1 MKHALLKETMMFRRA
16 TTRVLLLLCA
26 MYFITYVDRV
36 NVSTAASQF
45 GAELHLS
52 HVQIGFV
59 FSAFAYPY
67 LVFQIIGGWVGDRF
81 GPRRTLAVCAVIW
94 AGATIMTG
102 LAGGFVSLIVARL
115 LLGLGEGATFP
126 TATRAMSNWMPAD
139 KRGFAQGTTHAASR
153 IGNAVAPPLI
163 VWLMIATSW
172 RGAFIVTGIISFL
185 WAIVWI
191 FYFRDNPREHKS
203 ITADECATLSSFSGV
218 KQRVP
223 VPWRPLLG
231 RMAPV
236 TAVYFCYGWVLWLFL
251 GWIPQYFL
259 HNYHMELGKSA
270 LFASGVF
277 FAGVLGDWLG
287 GSATDRI
294 LRRSGNLRMARNVM
308 VGVCMFLTM
317 LSLAPIML
325 VSNMSI
331 TLAAVCLSGGF
342 FFNEMTIGPMWA
354 VPMDIAPKHAGTA
367 SGIMNSGSALAAIIS
382 PVVGGFLID
391 KTGNW
396 NLPFTVSMILMG
408 VGIVLSFTMRP
419 DRALDVVA
427 EGAEGKEGAEPAR
440 KFV

>member
-1 MKHALLKETMMFRRA
+1 MTAMKTPMFRRA
-16 TTRVLLLLCA
+16 TTRVLFLLCA
-26 MYFITYVDRV
+26 MYFITYIDRV

-45 GAELHLS
+45 GAELGLS
-52 HVQIGFV
+52 HTQIGFV

-67 LVFQIIGGWVGDRF
+67 LIFQIIGGWVGDRF

-94 AGATIMTG
+94 AGATVMTG
-102 LAGGFVSLIVARL
+102 LAGGFTSLILARL

-139 KRGFAQGTTHAASR
+139 KRGLAQGTTHAASR

-163 VWLMIATSW
+163 VWMMVATSW
-172 RGAFIVTGIISFL
+172 RGAFIITGIISFM

-191 FYFRDNPREHKS
+191 WYFRDDPRQHAQ
-203 ITADECATLSSFSGV
+203 ITSEETATLSSYSGI
-218 KQRVP
+218 KERLP
-223 VPWRPLLG
+223 VPWRALLA

-259 HNYHMELGKSA
+259 HNYHMQLGKSA

-277 FAGVLGDWLG
+277 FAGVIGDWLG
-287 GSATDRI
+287 GILTDRL
-294 LRRSGNLRMARNVM
+294 LRKSRRLRLARNVM
-308 VGVCMFLTM
+308 VGACMLLTL

-325 VSNMSI
+325 MSDI
-331 TLAAVCLSGGF
+331 SIPMAALCLSFGF

-382 PVVGGFLID
+382 PVVGGWLID
-391 KTGNW
+391 RTGNW
-396 NLPFTVSMILMG
+396 NLPFVVSMALMAA
-408 VGIVLSFTMRP
+408 GIVLSFTMRP
-419 DRALDVVA
+419 DRALDAVPA
-427 EGAEGKEGAEPAR
+427 KSEPAAE
-440 KFV
+440 FV

>member
-1 MKHALLKETMMFRRA
+1 MMFRRA
-16 TTRVLLLLCA
+16 TTRVLFLLCA

-36 NVSTAASQF
+36 NVSTAAAQF

-52 HVQIGFV
+52 HTQVGFV

-94 AGATIMTG
+94 AGATVMTG
-102 LAGGFVSLIVARL
+102 LAGGFVSLIIARL

-139 KRGFAQGTTHAASR
+139 QRGFAQGTTHAASR

-163 VWLMIATSW
+163 VWLMVATSW
-172 RGAFIVTGIISFL
+172 RGAFIVTGIFSFL
-185 WAIVWI
+185 WALVWI
-191 FYFRDNPREHKS
+191 FYFRDNPREHRG
-203 ITADECATLSSFSGV
+203 ITEGECATLDSYSGV
-218 KQRVP
+218 KQRTP
-223 VPWRPLLG
+223 VPWGPLLG

-259 HNYHMELGKSA
+259 HNYHMQLGKSA

-287 GSATDRI
+287 GSVTDRI
-294 LRRSGNLRMARNVM
+294 LRRSKNLRMARNVM
-308 VGVCMFLTM
+308 VGVCMLLTL

-325 VSNMSI
+325 VSNISI
-331 TLAAVCLSGGF
+331 TLAALCLSGGF

-382 PVVGGFLID
+382 PVVGGWLID
-391 KTGNW
+391 RTGNW
-396 NLPFTVSMILMG
+396 NLPFIVSMVLMA

-419 DRALDVVA
+419 DRRLEVISA
-427 EGAEGKEGAEPAR
+427 ELEQKPVS

>member
-1 MKHALLKETMMFRRA
+1 MMFRRA
-16 TTRVLLLLCA
+16 TTRVLFLLCA

-36 NVSTAASQF
+36 NVSTAAAQF

-52 HVQIGFV
+52 HTQVGFV

-139 KRGFAQGTTHAASR
+139 QRGFAQGTTHAASR

-163 VWLMIATSW
+163 VWLMVATSW
-172 RGAFIVTGIISFL
+172 RGAFIVTGIFSFL
-185 WAIVWI
+185 WAVVWI
-191 FYFRDNPREHKS
+191 FYFRDNPREHRG
-203 ITADECATLSSFSGV
+203 ITEGECATLDSYSGV
-218 KQRVP
+218 KQRTP
-223 VPWRPLLG
+223 VPWGPLLG

-259 HNYHMELGKSA
+259 HNYHMQLGKSA

-287 GSATDRI
+287 GSVTDRI
-294 LRRSGNLRMARNVM
+294 LRRSKNLRMARNVM
-308 VGVCMFLTM
+308 VGVCMLLT
-317 LSLAPIML
+317 LLALAPIML
-325 VSNMSI
+325 VSNISI
-331 TLAAVCLSGGF
+331 TLAALCLSGGF

-382 PVVGGFLID
+382 PVVGGWLID
-391 KTGNW
+391 RTGNW
-396 NLPFTVSMILMG
+396 NLPFIVSMVLMAA
-408 VGIVLSFTMRP
+408 GIVLSFTMRP
-419 DRALDVVA
+419 DRKLEVA
-427 EGAEGKEGAEPAR
+427 PAEVEPKPVR

>member
-1 MKHALLKETMMFRRA
+1 MTTMKIPMFRRA
-16 TTRVLLLLCA
+16 TTRVLFLLCA
-26 MYFITYVDRV
+26 MYFITYIDRV

-45 GAELHLS
+45 GAELGLS
-52 HVQIGFV
+52 HTQIGFV

-67 LVFQIIGGWVGDRF
+67 LIFQIIGGWVGDRF
-81 GPRRTLAVCAVIW
+81 GPRRTLAVCGVIW
-94 AGATIMTG
+94 AGATVMTG
-102 LAGGFVSLIVARL
+102 LAGGFTSLILARL

-139 KRGFAQGTTHAASR
+139 KRGLAQGTTHAASR

-163 VWLMIATSW
+163 VWMMVATSW
-172 RGAFIVTGIISFL
+172 RGAFIITGIISFM
-185 WAIVWI
+185 WAMVWI
-191 FYFRDNPREHKS
+191 WYFRDDPREHS
-203 ITADECATLSSFSGV
+203 QITSEETVTLSSYSGI
-218 KQRVP
+218 KERSP
-223 VPWRPLLG
+223 VPWRALLG

-259 HNYHMELGKSA
+259 HNYHMQLGKSA

-277 FAGVLGDWLG
+277 FAGVIGDWLG
-287 GSATDRI
+287 GIVTDRL
-294 LRRSGNLRMARNVM
+294 LRKSNRLRLARNVM
-308 VGVCMFLTM
+308 VGVCMLLTL

-325 VSNMSI
+325 MSDI
-331 TLAAVCLSGGF
+331 SIPIAALCLSLGF

-382 PVVGGFLID
+382 PVVGGWLID
-391 KTGNW
+391 RTGDW
-396 NLPFTVSMILMG
+396 NLPFVVSMALMAA
-408 VGIVLSFTMRP
+408 GIVLSFTMRP
-419 DRALDVVA
+419 DRALDA
-427 EGAEGKEGAEPAR
+427 TLAQNEPAT

>member
-1 MKHALLKETMMFRRA
+1 MFRRA
-16 TTRVLLLLCA
+16 TTRVLFLLCA

-52 HVQIGFV
+52 HTQVGFV

-81 GPRRTLAVCAVIW
+81 GPRRTLTVCAIIW

-139 KRGFAQGTTHAASR
+139 QRGFAQGTTHAASR

-163 VWLMIATSW
+163 VWLMVATSW
-172 RGAFIVTGIISFL
+172 RGAFIVTGIFSFL
-185 WAIVWI
+185 WAVVWI
-191 FYFRDNPREHKS
+191 LYFRDNPRDHRG
-203 ITADECATLSSFSGV
+203 ITESECATLDSYSGV
-218 KQRVP
+218 KQRTP
-223 VPWRPLLG
+223 VPWGALLG

-259 HNYHMELGKSA
+259 HNYHMQLGKSA

-287 GSATDRI
+287 GSVTDRI
-294 LRRSGNLRMARNVM
+294 LRRSKNLRMARNVM
-308 VGVCMFLTM
+308 VGVCMLLTL

-325 VSNMSI
+325 VSNISI
-331 TLAAVCLSGGF
+331 TLAALCLSGGF

-382 PVVGGFLID
+382 PVVGGWLID
-391 KTGNW
+391 RTGNW
-396 NLPFTVSMILMG
+396 NLPFIVSMVLMAA
-408 VGIVLSFTMRP
+408 GIVLSFTMRP
-419 DRALDVVA
+419 DRKLEVAPADV
-427 EGAEGKEGAEPAR
+427 ESEPVR

>member
-1 MKHALLKETMMFRRA
+1 MTAMKTPMFRRA
-16 TTRVLLLLCA
+16 TTRVLFLLCA
-26 MYFITYVDRV
+26 MYFITYIDRV

-45 GAELHLS
+45 GAELGLS
-52 HVQIGFV
+52 HTQIGFV

-67 LVFQIIGGWVGDRF
+67 LIFQIIGGWVGDRF

-94 AGATIMTG
+94 AGATVMTG
-102 LAGGFVSLIVARL
+102 LAGGFTSLILARL

-139 KRGFAQGTTHAASR
+139 KRGLAQGTTHAASR

-163 VWLMIATSW
+163 VWMMVATSW
-172 RGAFIVTGIISFL
+172 RGAFIITGIISFM
-185 WAIVWI
+185 WAMVWI
-191 FYFRDNPREHKS
+191 WYFRDDPRQHAQ
-203 ITADECATLSSFSGV
+203 ITSEETATLSSYSGI
-218 KQRVP
+218 KERLP
-223 VPWRPLLG
+223 VPWRSLLA

-259 HNYHMELGKSA
+259 HNYHMQLGKSA

-277 FAGVLGDWLG
+277 FAGVIGDWLG
-287 GSATDRI
+287 GILTDRL
-294 LRRSGNLRMARNVM
+294 LRKSRRLRLARNVM
-308 VGVCMFLTM
+308 VGACMLLTL

-325 VSNMSI
+325 MSDI
-331 TLAAVCLSGGF
+331 SIPMAALCLSFGF

-382 PVVGGFLID
+382 PVVGGWLID
-391 KTGNW
+391 RTGNW
-396 NLPFTVSMILMG
+396 NLPFVVSMALMAA
-408 VGIVLSFTMRP
+408 GIVLSFTMRP
-419 DRALDVVA
+419 DRALDAAPAKTDAAA
-427 EGAEGKEGAEPAR
+427 E
-440 KFV
+440 FV

>member
-1 MKHALLKETMMFRRA
+1 MMFRRA

-52 HVQIGFV
+52 HVEIGFV

-102 LAGGFVSLIVARL
+102 LAGGFVSLIIARL

-191 FYFRDNPREHKS
+191 FYFRDNPRDHKR

-223 VPWRPLLG
+223 VPWRALLG

-287 GSATDRI
+287 GSLTDRI

-308 VGVCMFLTM
+308 VGVCMLLTL

-391 KTGNW
+391 RTGNW

-408 VGIVLSFTMRP
+408 LGIVLSFTMRP
-419 DRALDVVA
+419 DRALDVDAV
-427 EGAEGKEGAEPAR
+427 GAEGKEGAEPAR

>member
-1 MKHALLKETMMFRRA
+1 MFRRA
-16 TTRVLLLLCA
+16 TTRVLFLLCA
-26 MYFITYVDRV
+26 MYFITYIDRV

-45 GAELHLS
+45 GAELGLS
-52 HVQIGFV
+52 HTQIGFV

-67 LVFQIIGGWVGDRF
+67 LIFQIIGGWVGDRF
-81 GPRRTLAVCAVIW
+81 GPRRTLAVCGVIW
-94 AGATIMTG
+94 AGATVMTG
-102 LAGGFVSLIVARL
+102 LAGGFTSLILARL

-139 KRGFAQGTTHAASR
+139 KRGLAQGTTHAASR

-163 VWLMIATSW
+163 VWMMVATSW
-172 RGAFIVTGIISFL
+172 RGAFIITGIISFM
-185 WAIVWI
+185 WALVWI
-191 FYFRDNPREHKS
+191 WYFRDDPRQHS
-203 ITADECATLSSFSGV
+203 QITSEETVTLSAYSGI
-218 KQRVP
+218 KERLP
-223 VPWRPLLG
+223 VPWRALLA

-259 HNYHMELGKSA
+259 HNYHMQLGKSA

-277 FAGVLGDWLG
+277 FAGVIGDWLG
-287 GSATDRI
+287 GIVTDRL
-294 LRRSGNLRMARNVM
+294 LRKSKRLRLARNVM
-308 VGVCMFLTM
+308 VGVCMLLTL

-325 VSNMSI
+325 MSDI
-331 TLAAVCLSGGF
+331 SIPMAAVCLSLGF

-382 PVVGGFLID
+382 PVVGGWLID
-391 KTGNW
+391 RTGNW
-396 NLPFTVSMILMG
+396 NLPFVVSMALMAA
-408 VGIVLSFTMRP
+408 GIALSFTMRP
-419 DRALDVVA
+419 DREL
-427 EGAEGKEGAEPAR
+427 GAAPAQNEPAT

>member
-1 MKHALLKETMMFRRA
+1 MMFRRA

-94 AGATIMTG
+94 AGATVMTG

-218 KQRVP
+218 MQRVP
-223 VPWRPLLG
+223 VPWRALLG

-287 GSATDRI
+287 GSVTDRI
-294 LRRSGNLRMARNVM
+294 LRRGGNLRMARNVM

-419 DRALDVVA
+419 DRALDDVA
-427 EGAEGKEGAEPAR
+427 AGADGKEGAEPAR

>member
-1 MKHALLKETMMFRRA
+1 MMFRRA

-52 HVQIGFV
+52 HTQIGFV

-94 AGATIMTG
+94 AGATVMTG
-102 LAGGFVSLIVARL
+102 LSGGFISLIIARL

-139 KRGFAQGTTHAASR
+139 KRGFAQGVTHAASR

-172 RGAFIVTGIISFL
+172 RGAFIVTGIVSFL
-185 WAIVWI
+185 WAVVWI
-191 FYFRDNPREHKS
+191 FYFRDNPREHS
-203 ITADECATLSSFSGV
+203 AITDAECETLSSFSGV
-218 KQRVP
+218 KQRTP
-223 VPWRPLLG
+223 VPWRALLG

-259 HNYHMELGKSA
+259 HNYHMQLGKSA

-287 GSATDRI
+287 GSVTDRI
-294 LRRSGNLRMARNVM
+294 LRRSKNLRLARNVM
-308 VGVCMFLTM
+308 VGVCMLLTL

-331 TLAAVCLSGGF
+331 TLAALCLSGGF

-382 PVVGGFLID
+382 PVAGGFLID
-391 KTGNW
+391 RTGNW
-396 NLPFTVSMILMG
+396 NLPFTVSMILMA

-419 DRALDVVA
+419 DRMLADVPA
-427 EGAEGKEGAEPAR
+427 GGENAEPLR

>member
-36 NVSTAASQF
+36 NVSTAAAQF

-52 HVQIGFV
+52 HTEIGFV

-67 LVFQIIGGWVGDRF
+67 LVFQIVGGWVGDRF

-94 AGATIMTG
+94 AGATVMTG
-102 LAGGFVSLIVARL
+102 LSGGFVSLIIARL

-153 IGNAVAPPLI
+153 IGNAVAPPLV

-172 RGAFIVTGIISFL
+172 RGAFIVTGIVSFL
-185 WAIVWI
+185 WAVVWI
-191 FYFRDNPREHKS
+191 FYFRDNPREHRG
-203 ITADECATLSSFSGV
+203 ITEEECATLSSFSGI
-218 KQRVP
+218 KQRMP
-223 VPWRPLLG
+223 VPWRALLG

-259 HNYHMELGKSA
+259 HNYHMQLGKSA

-287 GSATDRI
+287 GSVTDRI
-294 LRRSGNLRMARNVM
+294 LRRSGNIRLARNVM
-308 VGVCMFLTM
+308 VGVCMFLTL

-391 KTGNW
+391 RTGNW
-396 NLPFTVSMILMG
+396 NLPFTVSMVLMAI
-408 VGIVLSFTMRP
+408 GIVLSFTMRP
-419 DRALDVVA
+419 DRVLDDVVA
-427 EGAEGKEGAEPAR
+427 GAESAEPVR

>member
-1 MKHALLKETMMFRRA
+1 MTSKKSPMFGRA

-26 MYFITYVDRV
+26 MYFITYIDRV

-45 GAELHLS
+45 GAELKLS
-52 HVQIGFV
+52 HTQIGFV

-67 LVFQIIGGWVGDRF
+67 LLFQIIGGWVGDRF

-94 AGATIMTG
+94 AGATVLTG
-102 LAGGFVSLIVARL
+102 LAGGFASLVFARL

-126 TATRAMSNWMPAD
+126 TATRAMSNWMPAE
-139 KRGFAQGTTHAASR
+139 KRGLAQGTTHAASR

-163 VWLMIATSW
+163 VWMMLATSW
-172 RGAFIVTGIISFL
+172 RGSFIITGIVSFL
-185 WAIVWI
+185 WAFVWI
-191 FYFRDNPREHKS
+191 WYFRDDPREHAK
-203 ITADECATLSSFSGV
+203 ITSDETATLSSYSGI

-223 VPWRPLLG
+223 VPWPALLG
-231 RMAPV
+231 HMAPV

-259 HNYHMELGKSA
+259 HNYHMQLGKSA

-287 GSATDRI
+287 GTVTDRI
-294 LRRSGNLRMARNVM
+294 LRKTGKLRRARNVM
-308 VGVCMFLTM
+308 VGVCMLLTL

-331 TLAAVCLSGGF
+331 SLAAICLSLGF

-354 VPMDIAPKHAGTA
+354 VPMDIAPRHAGTA

-382 PVVGGFLID
+382 PVVGGWLID
-391 KTGNW
+391 RTGNW
-396 NLPFTVSMILMG
+396 NLPFIVSMVLMVAGIL
-408 VGIVLSFTMRP
+408 LSFTMRP
-419 DRALDVVA
+419 DRALDTVSPGL
-427 EGAEGKEGAEPAR
+427 GA
-440 KFV
+440 VTTTV

>member
-1 MKHALLKETMMFRRA
+1 MFRRA

-36 NVSTAASQF
+36 NVSTAASAF
-45 GAELHLS
+45 ASELHLS
-52 HVQIGFV
+52 HTEIGFV

-81 GPRRTLAVCAVIW
+81 GPHRTLAVCAVIW
-94 AGATIMTG
+94 AGATVMTG
-102 LAGGFVSLIVARL
+102 LSGGFVSLIVARL

-126 TATRAMSNWMPAD
+126 TATRAMSNWVPAD
-139 KRGFAQGTTHAASR
+139 QRGFAQGTTHAASR

-172 RGAFIVTGIISFL
+172 RGAFIITGIVSFL
-185 WAIVWI
+185 WAVAWI
-191 FYFRDNPREHKS
+191 WYFRDNPREHRG
-203 ITADECATLSSFSGV
+203 ITEPECEKLSNYSGI
-218 KQRVP
+218 KERLP
-223 VPWRPLLG
+223 VPWRALLG

-259 HNYHMELGKSA
+259 HNYHMQLGKSA

-287 GSATDRI
+287 GTVTDRI
-294 LRRSGNLRMARNVM
+294 LRKSGNLRLARNVM
-308 VGVCMFLTM
+308 VGVCMLLTL

-325 VSNMSI
+325 VSDISI
-331 TLAAVCLSGGF
+331 TMAALCLSGGF

-382 PVVGGFLID
+382 PVMGGFLID
-391 KTGNW
+391 RTGNW
-396 NLPFTVSMILMG
+396 NLPFTVSMVLMAA
-408 VGIVLSFTMRP
+408 GIVLSFTMRP
-419 DRALDVVA
+419 DRALEV
-427 EGAEGKEGAEPAR
+427 EGDEAAARDAR

>member
-1 MKHALLKETMMFRRA
+1 MMFRRA
-16 TTRVLLLLCA
+16 TTRVLFLLCA

-36 NVSTAASQF
+36 NVSTAAAQF

-52 HVQIGFV
+52 HTQVGFV

-94 AGATIMTG
+94 AGATVMTG

-139 KRGFAQGTTHAASR
+139 QRGFAQGTTHAASR

-163 VWLMIATSW
+163 VWLMVATSW
-172 RGAFIVTGIISFL
+172 RGAFIVTGIFSFL
-185 WAIVWI
+185 WALVWI
-191 FYFRDNPREHKS
+191 FYFRDNPREHRG
-203 ITADECATLSSFSGV
+203 ITEGECATLDSYSGV
-218 KQRVP
+218 KQRTP
-223 VPWRPLLG
+223 VPWGPLLG

-259 HNYHMELGKSA
+259 HNYHMQLGKSA

-287 GSATDRI
+287 GSVTDRI
-294 LRRSGNLRMARNVM
+294 LRRSKNLRMARNVM
-308 VGVCMFLTM
+308 VGVCMLLTL

-325 VSNMSI
+325 VSNISI
-331 TLAAVCLSGGF
+331 TLAALCLSGGF

-382 PVVGGFLID
+382 PVVGGWLID
-391 KTGNW
+391 RTGNW
-396 NLPFTVSMILMG
+396 NLPFIVSMVLMA

-419 DRALDVVA
+419 DRRLEVISA
-427 EGAEGKEGAEPAR
+427 ELEQKPVS

>member
-1 MKHALLKETMMFRRA
+1 MTTRKTPRFSRA
-16 TTRVLLLLCA
+16 TTRVLFLLCV
-26 MYFITYVDRV
+26 MYFITYIDRV

-45 GAELHLS
+45 GAELRLS
-52 HVQIGFV
+52 HTEIGFV

-81 GPRRTLAVCAVIW
+81 GPRRTLAVCGVIW
-94 AGATIMTG
+94 AGATVMTG
-102 LAGGFVSLIVARL
+102 LAGGFASLILARL

-139 KRGFAQGTTHAASR
+139 KRGMAQGTTHAASR

-163 VWLMIATSW
+163 VWLMLATSW
-172 RGAFIVTGIISFL
+172 RGAFVITGIISFM

-191 FYFRDNPREHKS
+191 WYFRDNPREHAH
-203 ITADECATLSSFSGV
+203 ITSEETSTLAAYSGIRE
-218 KQRVP
+218 RVP

-259 HNYHMELGKSA
+259 HNYHMQLGKSA

-287 GSATDRI
+287 GMVTDRI
-294 LRRSGNLRMARNVM
+294 LRTSGRLRLARNVM
-308 VGVCMFLTM
+308 VGVCMLLTL

-325 VSNMSI
+325 MPTISI
-331 TLAAVCLSGGF
+331 TMAAICLSLGF

-367 SGIMNSGSALAAIIS
+367 SGIMNSGSALSAIIS
-382 PVVGGFLID
+382 PVVGGWLID
-391 KTGNW
+391 STGNW
-396 NLPFTVSMILMG
+396 NLPFVVSMALMAAGIL
-408 VGIVLSFTMRP
+408 LSFTMRP
-419 DRALDVVA
+419 DRVLDDRSA
-427 EGAEGKEGAEPAR
+427 EAGPAT

>member
-1 MKHALLKETMMFRRA
+1 MMFRRA

-36 NVSTAASQF
+36 NVSTAASAF
-45 GAELHLS
+45 ASELHLS
-52 HVQIGFV
+52 HTEIGFV

-81 GPRRTLAVCAVIW
+81 GPHRTLAVCAVIW
-94 AGATIMTG
+94 AGATVMTG
-102 LAGGFVSLIVARL
+102 MAGGFGSLIVARL

-126 TATRAMSNWMPAD
+126 TATRAMSNWVPAD
-139 KRGFAQGTTHAASR
+139 QRGFAQGTTHAASR

-163 VWLMIATSW
+163 VWLMVATGW
-172 RGAFIVTGIISFL
+172 RGAFIITGIVSFL
-185 WAIVWI
+185 WAVAWI
-191 FYFRDNPREHKS
+191 WYFRDNPREHPR
-203 ITADECATLSSFSGV
+203 ITEPECATLSNYSGI
-218 KQRVP
+218 KERLP
-223 VPWRPLLG
+223 VPWRKLLG

-259 HNYHMELGKSA
+259 HNYHMQLGKSA

-287 GSATDRI
+287 GTVTDRI
-294 LRRSGNLRMARNVM
+294 LRKSGNVRLARNVM
-308 VGVCMFLTM
+308 VGICMLLTL
-317 LSLAPIML
+317 LSLAPIMF
-325 VSNMSI
+325 VSDISI
-331 TLAAVCLSGGF
+331 TMAALCLSGGF

-391 KTGNW
+391 RTGNW
-396 NLPFTVSMILMG
+396 NLPFTVSMVLMAA
-408 VGIVLSFTMRP
+408 GIVLSFTMRP
-419 DRALDVVA
+419 DRALEV
-427 EGAEGKEGAEPAR
+427 EGEDAAARDAR